1 MISNL
6 RPRKFTQEPEK
17 RTAPVTDTLEIF
29 SLPWM
34 VGEPVKYYY
43 TLSRLL
49 TSFNTNICLV
59 LCAWHGV
66 HWPLV
71 TTPWGRKQWSWHIGS
86 HMLRM
91 PAEFSRVRTGGARMQ
106 IWVFLTAKLGVS
118 SPRLASENLPAHP
131 RGQMPL
137 GGWGHTREQWNLHS
151 HKAEGGKQHK
161 IKRTWR

>member
-6 RPRKFTQEPEK
+6 RPRKLSQEPEK

-29 SLPWM
+29 PLAGM
-34 VGEPVKYYY
+34 VGEPLKSYY
-43 TLSRLL
+43 TLSWSV
-49 TSFNTNICLV
+49 TSFNTNICWV

-66 HWPLV
+66 HWSLV
-71 TTPWGRKQWSWHIGS
+71 TTPWGRKQGNWHIRS

-91 PAEFSRVRTGGARMQ
+91 SSEFSQVRTGGAMMQ
-106 IWVFLTAKLGVS
+106 IWVLLTAKLGAGS
-118 SPRLASENLPAHP
+118 HRLASENLPAHP
-131 RGQMPL
+131 WGQMPL
-137 GGWGHTREQWNLHS
+137 QGWGHTGEQWSLHS